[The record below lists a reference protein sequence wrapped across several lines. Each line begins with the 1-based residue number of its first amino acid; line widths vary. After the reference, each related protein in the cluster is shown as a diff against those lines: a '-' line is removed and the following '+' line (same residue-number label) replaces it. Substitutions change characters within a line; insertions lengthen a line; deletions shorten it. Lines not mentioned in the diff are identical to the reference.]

1 MEEYRVNNQME
12 EVLDKELEALME
24 SMPDY
29 GRLEKAI
36 ERSIKRKI
44 KRIVYRT
51 VAAVMAALLI
61 VFLGVSPAMNAI
73 YTNPAKLNEEPD
85 KTLQK
90 VMRTYW
96 ETLEPYIEVIGM

>member
-36 ERSIKRKI
+36 ERSIKRERMI
-44 KRIVYRT
+44 KQLIRFT
-51 VAAVMAALLI
+51 VF
-61 VFLGVSPAMNAI
+61 VFSAYHFHLCIWRA
-73 YTNPAKLNEEPD
+73 
-85 KTLQK
+85 
-90 VMRTYW
+90 
-96 ETLEPYIEVIGM
+96 YI